1 MTLFSLRSARLL
13 ALAGAIAALAGQVAH
28 ADVDTNVAK
37 QIKAKL
43 TAGNP
48 RATIG
53 EVRESPVEG
62 LYEVEVDGGN
72 ILFVSKDGGHFIAG
86 DLFEVSPKQVVNL
99 SEQRRTRQRASIME
113 SQSIDDMIVFSP
125 KGKPKAHIYVF
136 TDVDCGY
143 CRKLHDDVPELNRRG
158 IEVRYLAFPR
168 AGLNSQGYRKIAT
181 AWCADDPN
189 ATLTKLKNRE
199 NVPLDVCKNNP
210 VAAQYKLGN
219 ESIDVRGTPTIVM
232 EDGTVVPG
240 YLPPDTLVKAL
251 GI

>member
-1 MTLFSLRSARLL
+1 MTSIFRPL
-13 ALAGAIAALAGQVAH
+13 AAVAAAALMSLGQSAV
-28 ADVDTNVAK
+28 ADVDAAVAK

-43 TAGNP
+43 AASNP
-48 RATIG
+48 RANIG
-53 EVRESPVEG
+53 DVRESPVNG

-72 ILFVSKDGGHFIAG
+72 VLFVSKDGGHFIAG
-86 DLFEVSPKQVVNL
+86 DLYQVQPQQVVNL
-99 SEQRRTRQRASIME
+99 SEQRRTRQRAAVMDK
-113 SQSIDDMIVFSP
+113 QDLGDMIVFSP
-125 KGKPKAHIYVF
+125 KGEAKAHIYVF

-143 CRKLHDDVPELNRRG
+143 CRKLHNDVPELNRRG

-181 AWCADDPN
+181 AWCADDRN

-199 NVPLDVCKNNP
+199 NVPLNVCKNNP

-219 ESIDVRGTPTIVM
+219 EVIDVRGTPTIVM

-240 YLPPDTLVKAL
+240 YLPPDTLAKAL

>member
-1 MTLFSLRSARLL
+1 MTFPAKPLT
-13 ALAGAIAALAGQVAH
+13 ALAALVASASLLLGQAAF
-28 ADVDTNVAK
+28 ADVDDAVAK

-43 TAGNP
+43 AAGNP
-48 RATIG
+48 QATFG
-53 EVRESPVEG
+53 DVRESSMPG
-62 LYEVEVDGGN
+62 LYEVDVNGGN
-72 ILFVSKDGGHFIAG
+72 VLFVSKDGGHFIAG
-86 DLFEVSPKQVVNL
+86 DLFEVGPQKVVNV
-99 SEQRRTRQRASIME
+99 SEQRRGRHRAEVMDQQDKGE
-113 SQSIDDMIVFSP
+113 MIVFSP
-125 KGKPKAHIYVF
+125 KGKAKAHIYVF

-168 AGLNSQGYRKIAT
+168 AGLNSVGYRKVAT

-189 ATLTKLKNRE
+189 KTLTDLKNRK
-199 NVPLDVCKNNP
+199 NVPMEVCKNNP

-219 ESIDVRGTPTIVM
+219 EVIDVRGTPTIVM

>member
-1 MTLFSLRSARLL
+1 MTFLAKPLTALVAATSLLL
-13 ALAGAIAALAGQVAH
+13 GQVAF
-28 ADVDTNVAK
+28 AAVDDAVAK

-43 TAGNP
+43 SAGNP
-48 RATIG
+48 NATFG
-53 EVRESPVEG
+53 DVRESPLSG
-62 LYEVEVDGGN
+62 LYEVEVNGGN
-72 ILFVSKDGGHFIAG
+72 VLFVSKDGGHFIAG
-86 DLFEVSPKQVVNL
+86 DLFEVGAEQVVNL
-99 SEQRRTRQRASIME
+99 SEQRRGRHRAEVMDQQDIK
-113 SQSIDDMIVFSP
+113 DMIVFSP
-125 KGKPKAHIYVF
+125 KGETKAHIYVF

-168 AGLNSQGYRKIAT
+168 AGLNSVGYRKIAT

-189 ATLTKLKNRE
+189 KTLTDLKSRKD
-199 NVPLDVCKNNP
+199 VPLKVCNNNP

-219 ESIDVRGTPTIVM
+219 EVIDVRGTPTIVM

>member
-1 MTLFSLRSARLL
+1 MTFLAKPLSALVAVVSLLV
-13 ALAGAIAALAGQVAH
+13 GQAAV
-28 ADVDTNVAK
+28 ADVDEAVAK

-43 TAGNP
+43 IAGNP
-48 RATIG
+48 QATFG
-53 EVRESPVEG
+53 DVRESPMPG
-62 LYEVEVDGGN
+62 LYEVDVNGGN
-72 ILFVSKDGGHFIAG
+72 VLFVSRDGGHFIAG
-86 DLFEVSPKQVVNL
+86 DMFEVGAQKVVNL
-99 SEQRRTRQRASIME
+99 SEKRRGLHRAEVMG
-113 SQSIDDMIVFSP
+113 QQDLKDMIVFSP

-143 CRKLHDDVPELNRRG
+143 CRKLHDDVPKLNSLG

-168 AGLNSQGYRKIAT
+168 AGLNSVGYRKIAT

-189 ATLTKLKNRE
+189 KTLTDLKNRK
-199 NVPLDVCKNNP
+199 NVPLKVCKNNP

-219 ESIDVRGTPTIVM
+219 EAIDVRGTPTIVM

-240 YLPPDTLVKAL
+240 YLPPDTLAKAL

>member
-1 MTLFSLRSARLL
+1 MNLFSLRSARLL
-13 ALAGAIAALAGQVAH
+13 ALAGAITALGGQAAY
-28 ADVDTNVAK
+28 ADVDAGVAK

-53 EVRESPVEG
+53 DVRESPVEG

-72 ILFVSKDGGHFIAG
+72 ILFVSKDGAHFIAG
-86 DLFEVSPKQVVNL
+86 DLFEVKPQQVVNL
-99 SEQRRTRQRASIME
+99 SEQRRTRQRASVME
-113 SQSIDDMIVFSP
+113 QQNVDEMIVFSP

-199 NVPLDVCKNNP
+199 NVPLNVCKNNP

-219 ESIDVRGTPTIVM
+219 EAIDVRGTPTIVM

-240 YLPPDTLVKAL
+240 YLPPDTLAKAL

>member
-1 MTLFSLRSARLL
+1 MTFLAKPLTALVAAASLLL
-13 ALAGAIAALAGQVAH
+13 GQGAVAA
-28 ADVDTNVAK
+28 VDDAVAK

-43 TAGNP
+43 SAGNP
-48 RATIG
+48 QAKFG
-53 EVRESPVEG
+53 DVRESPMPG
-62 LYEVEVDGGN
+62 LYEVEVNGGN
-72 ILFVSKDGGHFIAG
+72 VLFVSKDGGHFIAG
-86 DLFEVSPKQVVNL
+86 DLFEVKPEQVVNI
-99 SEQRRTRQRASIME
+99 SEQRRGRARAAVMD
-113 SQSIDDMIVFSP
+113 QQDLDDMIVYSP
-125 KGKPKAHIYVF
+125 KGKAKAHIYVF

-143 CRKLHDDVPELNRRG
+143 CQKLHNDVPELNRRG

-168 AGLNSQGYRKIAT
+168 AGLNSVGYRKIAT

-189 ATLTKLKNRE
+189 KTLTDLKNRK
-199 NVPLDVCKNNP
+199 NVPIKVCNDNP

-219 ESIDVRGTPTIVM
+219 EAIDVRGTPTIVM